1 MRKIMEQKWYEY
13 TSFPDNVRQIGEIT
27 GEKRIYI
34 EDYVLTDIR
43 RIFQEK
49 QERAISVFLGKQ
61 GMGQAEG
68 GLFVYGSIEVDLTE
82 EGDLGEEQWDEI
94 YRVIHQYFPGSKV
107 VGWGFGVGLWNS
119 QIDSQVRKLQEQ
131 QFGDMGQVLF
141 LAELSE
147 QEEKV
152 FIYEDNA
159 FEEMSGYFIY
169 FAKNPYM
176 QNYMLRDQKEESFEE
191 GYDDEV
197 TKSIRRVI
205 HKKKTR
211 QEHMQMAAWGLGAAL
226 FVLLLFAGNLL
237 LKSMDRIRAMEEAIQ
252 TISGNYDTKILAQQD
267 EASPSAEKTAPTQD
281 AEPDK
286 AQETFAQGS
295 DADDTSGQESN
306 VEKAPGQTPALTQTT
321 APDQTGT
328 PTQIAAP
335 TQTAG
340 TVRTAAPTQVSGAAQ
355 AATTPV
361 PSSQMESYVVKK
373 GDTLSQI
380 VWKQYHSFAYMDRV
394 LHTNRIKN
402 GDEIFI
408 GQCILLPEP

>member
-82 EGDLGEEQWDEI
+82 DGDLGEEQWDEI

-141 LAELSE
+141 LADLSE

-159 FEEMSGYFIY
+159 FEEMAGYFIY

-197 TKSIRRVI
+197 TKSIRRAI

-252 TISGNYDTKILAQQD
+252 TISGSYDTKTLAKQQD
-267 EASPSAEKTAPTQD
+267 EASPSAVTT
-281 AEPDK
+281 
-286 AQETFAQGS
+286 
-295 DADDTSGQESN
+295 
-306 VEKAPGQTPALTQTT
+306 APGQTPALTQTT

-328 PTQIAAP
+328 PTRTAAP

-340 TVRTAAPTQVSGAAQ
+340 AARTAVPTQVPGAAQ
-355 AATTPV
+355 AATTPM

>member
-82 EGDLGEEQWDEI
+82 DGDLGEEQWDEI

-141 LAELSE
+141 LADLSE

-159 FEEMSGYFIY
+159 FEEMAGYFIY

-252 TISGNYDTKILAQQD
+252 TISGSYDTKTLAKQQD
-267 EASPSAEKTAPTQD
+267 EASPSAVTT
-281 AEPDK
+281 
-286 AQETFAQGS
+286 
-295 DADDTSGQESN
+295 
-306 VEKAPGQTPALTQTT
+306 APGQTPALTQTT

-328 PTQIAAP
+328 PMRTAAP

-340 TVRTAAPTQVSGAAQ
+340 AARTAVPTQVPGAAQ
-355 AATTPV
+355 AATTPM

>member
-1 MRKIMEQKWYEY
+1 MEQKWYEY

-82 EGDLGEEQWDEI
+82 DGDLGEEQWDEI

-141 LAELSE
+141 LADLSE

-159 FEEMSGYFIY
+159 FEEMAGYFIY

-252 TISGNYDTKILAQQD
+252 TISGSYDTKTLAKQQD
-267 EASPSAEKTAPTQD
+267 EASPSA
-281 AEPDK
+281 
-286 AQETFAQGS
+286 
-295 DADDTSGQESN
+295 
-306 VEKAPGQTPALTQTT
+306 VTT

-328 PTQIAAP
+328 PTQTAAP

-340 TVRTAAPTQVSGAAQ
+340 AARTAAPTQVPGAAQ

-361 PSSQMESYVVKK
+361 PSAQMESYVVKK

>member
-82 EGDLGEEQWDEI
+82 DGDLGEEQWDEI

-141 LAELSE
+141 LADLSE

-159 FEEMSGYFIY
+159 FEEMAGYFIY

-252 TISGNYDTKILAQQD
+252 TISGSYDTKTLAKQQD
-267 EASPSAEKTAPTQD
+267 EASPSAVTT
-281 AEPDK
+281 
-286 AQETFAQGS
+286 
-295 DADDTSGQESN
+295 
-306 VEKAPGQTPALTQTT
+306 APGQTPALTQTT

-328 PTQIAAP
+328 PM
-335 TQTAG
+335 
-340 TVRTAAPTQVSGAAQ
+340 RTAAPTQTVGAARTAVPTQVPGAAQ
-355 AATTPV
+355 AATTPM

>member
-1 MRKIMEQKWYEY
+1 MEQKWYEY

-61 GMGQAEG
+61 GMGQAKG
-68 GLFVYGSIEVDLTE
+68 ALFVYGSIEVNLTE
-82 EGDLGEEQWDEI
+82 DGDLGEEQWDEI
-94 YRVIHQYFPGSKV
+94 YRVIHQYFPRSKV
-107 VGWGFGVGLWNS
+107 VGWGVGVGLWNS

-141 LAELSE
+141 LADLSE

-152 FIYEDNA
+152 FAYENGA
-159 FEEMSGYFIY
+159 FKEMSGYFVY

-176 QNYMLRDQKEESFEE
+176 QNYILRDQKEESFEE
-191 GYDDEV
+191 GYDDAI
-197 TKSIRRVI
+197 TKSIRQVI
-205 HKKKTR
+205 HKKKSR
-211 QEHMQMAAWGLGAAL
+211 QEHIQMAAWGLGVAL
-226 FVLLLFAGNLL
+226 LAVLLFSGNLL

-252 TISGNYDTKILAQQD
+252 TISGSYETKTLMEKQDEVTENIVTQTPTKISATAPVQTS
-267 EASPSAEKTAPTQD
+267 EASQTSSLSSSQTSIPVQTEMPSQ
-281 AEPDK
+281 
-286 AQETFAQGS
+286 
-295 DADDTSGQESN
+295 
-306 VEKAPGQTPALTQTT
+306 
-321 APDQTGT
+321 
-328 PTQIAAP
+328 
-335 TQTAG
+335 
-340 TVRTAAPTQVSGAAQ
+340 TAAPMQTAKDARTSVPTALPETTQPKKTAM
-355 AATTPV
+355 
-361 PSSQMESYVVKK
+361 PSSRMESYVVKK

-380 VWKQYHSFAYMDRV
+380 VWKQYHSFAYMDSV
-394 LHTNRIKN
+394 LHTNQIKN

>member
-82 EGDLGEEQWDEI
+82 DGDLGEEQWDEI

-141 LAELSE
+141 LADLSE

-159 FEEMSGYFIY
+159 FEEMAGYFIY

-197 TKSIRRVI
+197 TKSIRRAI

-237 LKSMDRIRAMEEAIQ
+237 LKSMDRIQAMEEAIQ
-252 TISGNYDTKILAQQD
+252 TISGSYDTKTLAKQQD
-267 EASPSAEKTAPTQD
+267 EASPSAGMT
-281 AEPDK
+281 
-286 AQETFAQGS
+286 
-295 DADDTSGQESN
+295 
-306 VEKAPGQTPALTQTT
+306 APGQTPALTQTT

-328 PTQIAAP
+328 PM
-335 TQTAG
+335 
-340 TVRTAAPTQVSGAAQ
+340 RTAAPTQTVGAARTAVPTQVPGAAQ
-355 AATTPV
+355 AATTPM